1 MTAAPSADAQYLIFV
16 YLLFLLA
23 FSKRGRII
31 MAEAKFTV
39 YVVDDDESVRA
50 SLKLLIE
57 ACGYTVVTF
66 KSAEDFLLSGFR
78 GSPSCLILDIHLP
91 GMSGFDLQNQ
101 LVKSQSLIPVVF
113 ITGHDRP
120 RMEDE
125 AMRVGGVAY
134 LRKPFEEQCLLDA
147 IQLARE
153 KASRLLTNGGEQFE

>member
-1 MTAAPSADAQYLIFV
+1 
-16 YLLFLLA
+16 
-23 FSKRGRII
+23 

-57 ACGYTVVTF
+57 ACGYPVVTF
-66 KSAEDFLLSGFR
+66 KSAEDFLHSCFR

-91 GMSGFDLQNQ
+91 GMSGFDLQKQ
-101 LVKSQSLIPVVF
+101 LIKSRSLIPVVF

-125 AMRVGGVAY
+125 AMELGGVAY
-134 LRKPFEEQCLLDA
+134 LRKPFEEQCLLAA
-147 IQLARE
+147 IQLACE
-153 KASRLLTNGGEQFE
+153 KTCRLLRNGREQSE